1 MKVKETRT
9 KIYAE
14 YKGKRDIKKLFNQS
28 IDEDYYKP
36 TKTTNGFNNKNN
48 YIKYENKGDK
58 DKNLSPA

>member
-1 MKVKETRT
+1 MLNTKEKET
-9 KIYAE
+9 
-14 YKGKRDIKKLFNQS
+14 KKLFNQS

-58 DKNLSPA
+58 DKNLSPT